1 MPGSR
6 GASWSDPLPGRFALI
21 VASSRYTDSRL
32 ARLEAPTHDAE
43 ALATV
48 LAKPGI
54 GGFEVATVVDAEAPQ
69 VMQRIEEFCD
79 GRARDDLLL
88 LAFSGHGI
96 LDERARLYF
105 ATTDTRV
112 DRPRSTAVPAQF
124 VHDVMEE
131 CRSRSQVLVL
141 DCCNS
146 GAFGRGVKAGG
157 AIGTGSRL
165 GGRGRTVITASDA
178 LQFAFEGER
187 IEGEPVRSVFTGV
200 LVEGLTSGEADRDG
214 DGWITLDE
222 LYDYAFERVVETS
235 PRQRPRK
242 WAFDVE
248 GQLVVARSARAAG
261 EAPAAPPRALPGP
274 PAGQEPSPRRRS
286 PRRRAALLAGLV
298 LLLATTAAAVA
309 LVALRGGGSE
319 GNEDPADGRTLSLQV
334 FEAWSAGRLDEVGEN
349 QLSATARS
357 ALETLPPEP
366 IRPLPPGPD
375 DCYGEPDDMSC
386 SFYYT
391 GAGLDLYLRFDVFA
405 ESSGLRVATVECVS
419 SKGTVGLESCAR
431 TLRES

>member
-1 MPGSR
+1 V
-6 GASWSDPLPGRFALI
+6 PGRFALI

-43 ALATV
+43 ALAAV

-54 GGFEVATVVDAEAPQ
+54 GGFEVATVVDREAPQ

-105 ATTDTRV
+105 ATADTRV

-157 AIGTGSRL
+157 AIGTGSRFE
-165 GGRGRTVITASDA
+165 GRGRIVITASDA

-248 GQLVVARSARAAG
+248 GRLVVARSARAAG
-261 EAPAAPPRALPGP
+261 EAPATPPRALPGP
-274 PAGQEPSPRRRS
+274 PAGQQPPPRRRP

-298 LLLATTAAAVA
+298 LLLAAAAA
-309 LVALRGGGSE
+309 LVPLRGGGGGDNQDLAE
-319 GNEDPADGRTLSLQV
+319 GRNTSLQV
-334 FEAWSAGRLDEVGEN
+334 FEAWSLGRLDELGESE
-349 QLSATARS
+349 LSATARN
-357 ALETLPPEP
+357 ALETLPREP
-366 IRPLPPGPD
+366 ILPLPPGPD
-375 DCYGEPDDMSC
+375 GCWGEPDDMSC
-386 SFYYT
+386 PFYYY
-391 GAGLDLYLRFDVFA
+391 GLDLYLRFDVH
-405 ESSGLRVATVECVS
+405 EYSTGPRVATVECVS
-419 SKGTVGLESCAR
+419 GSTGAGRLEVCAR
-431 TLRES
+431 AIRES

>member
-1 MPGSR
+1 M
-6 GASWSDPLPGRFALI
+6 
-21 VASSRYTDSRL
+21 
-32 ARLEAPTHDAE
+32 
-43 ALATV
+43 

-157 AIGTGSRL
+157 AIGTGSRFE
-165 GGRGRTVITASDA
+165 GRGRIVITASDA

-187 IEGEPVRSVFTGV
+187 IEGEPARSVFTGV

-248 GQLVVARSARAAG
+248 GRLVVARSARAAE

-274 PAGQEPSPRRRS
+274 PAGQEPPPQRRPSRRRT
-286 PRRRAALLAGLV
+286 ALLAGLV
-298 LLLATTAAAVA
+298 LLLATAGAAVA

-334 FEAWSAGRLDEVGEN
+334 FEAWSAGRLDEVGESE
-349 QLSATARS
+349 LSAAARS
-357 ALETLPPEP
+357 ALETLPREP
-366 IRPLPPGPD
+366 ILPLPPGSD
-375 DCYGEPDDMSC
+375 DCWGTADDVEC
-386 SFYYT
+386 AFYYP
-391 GAGLDLYLRFDVFA
+391 GHDLYLLFA
-405 ESSGLRVATVECVS
+405 VLRYPSGLRVADVRCAGDVRTGGVED
-419 SKGTVGLESCAR
+419 CAR
-431 TLRES
+431 LVRES

>member
-1 MPGSR
+1 V
-6 GASWSDPLPGRFALI
+6 PGRFALI
-21 VASSRYTDSRL
+21 VASSRYTDPRL

-43 ALATV
+43 ALAAV

-54 GGFEVATVVDAEAPQ
+54 GGFEVATVVDAETPQ

-157 AIGTGSRL
+157 AIGTGSRFE
-165 GGRGRTVITASDA
+165 GRGRIVITASDA

-200 LVEGLTSGEADRDG
+200 LVDGLTTGEADRDG

-248 GQLVVARSARAAG
+248 GRLVVARSAQARG
-261 EAPAAPPRALPGP
+261 EPPAAPPRALPGP
-274 PAGQEPSPRRRS
+274 PAEQEPPPRRRLS
-286 PRRRAALLAGLV
+286 RRRAAALLAGLV
-298 LLLATTAAAVA
+298 LLLAAAAAAVAVA
-309 LVALRGGGSE
+309 LVALRDGGGKR
-319 GNEDPADGRTLSLQV
+319 NEDLAEGRNSSLQV

-349 QLSATARS
+349 QLSASARS
-357 ALETLPPEP
+357 ALETVPPEP
-366 IRPLPPGPD
+366 ILPVPPGPD
-375 DCYGEPDDMSC
+375 DCYGEPGDMSC
-386 SFYYT
+386 PFYYY
-391 GAGLDLYLRFDVFA
+391 GLDRYLRFDVFEEA
-405 ESSGLRVATVECVS
+405 SGMRVATVECVS
-419 SKGTVGLESCAR
+419 GSGPVTLEACAR
-431 TLRES
+431 TIRES

>member
-1 MPGSR
+1 V
-6 GASWSDPLPGRFALI
+6 PGRFALI
-21 VASSRYTDSRL
+21 VASSRYTDPRL

-43 ALATV
+43 ALAAV

-54 GGFEVATVVDAEAPQ
+54 GGFEVATVVDGEAPH

-105 ATTDTRV
+105 ATADTRV

-157 AIGTGSRL
+157 AIGTGSRFE
-165 GGRGRTVITASDA
+165 GRGRIVITASDA
-178 LQFAFEGER
+178 LQFAFEGDR
-187 IEGEPVRSVFTGV
+187 IEGEPVHSVFTGV
-200 LVEGLTSGEADRDG
+200 LVEGLRSGEADRDG

-222 LYDYAFERVVETS
+222 LYDYAFEQVVEAS

-248 GQLVVARSARAAG
+248 GRLVVARSARAHG
-261 EAPAAPPRALPGP
+261 EPPAAPPRALPGP
-274 PAGQEPSPRRRS
+274 PAEQEPPPRRRLA
-286 PRRRAALLAGLV
+286 RRRAAALLAGLV
-298 LLLATTAAAVA
+298 LLLAAAAAAVA
-309 LVALRGGGSE
+309 LVALRGGGGGDNQDLAE
-319 GNEDPADGRTLSLQV
+319 GVNSSLQV
-334 FEAWSAGRLDEVGEN
+334 FEAWSAGRLDEVGESE
-349 QLSATARS
+349 LSATARN

-366 IRPLPPGPD
+366 ILPLPPGPD
-375 DCYGEPDDMSC
+375 DCWGEPDDVSC
-386 SFYYT
+386 PFYYT
-391 GAGLDLYLRFDVFA
+391 GLDLYLRFDVL
-405 ESSGLRVATVECVS
+405 EYSTGLRVATVECVS
-419 SKGTVGLESCAR
+419 STGAGRLEDCAR
-431 TLRES
+431 TIRES